1 MNRTIIIV
9 KADKRT
15 YRSVRIRFDGGMEVA
30 KWLTKCYPDPRSAHS
45 LIEKGHRSSIE
56 EAHRFVLPEYK
67 EFETLTG
74 SRNWIESDTIAYHDG
89 TGWKFWHDGQLLKLE
104 KPAKPTRRGSRGVK
118 KKVYEGVIP
127 WG

>member
-1 MNRTIIIV
+1 
-9 KADKRT
+9 
-15 YRSVRIRFDGGMEVA
+15 MEVA